1 MELFSVESLHDDT
14 KIYICK
20 TCNYKTISINT
31 MKEHVNT
38 HQSICIEV
46 NSESTNQTKQDKR
59 KAILSKKTLIRN
71 HISLERSSDNS
82 QIYTCEM
89 CNYATHDISNMRRHI
104 KTKKHISNLE
114 FRNVIKKTRS
124 MMKGLHCI
132 CCNFTTLDKSKF
144 KRHMMTN
151 KHKRYESKF
160 KLLGGYNEESEFD
173 HSEEIDEIEEI
184 GDKEV
189 KEVKEIKEGKSIQQ
203 QFFCESCG
211 KAYKTKS
218 GLWKHKKSCTYL
230 LDDISIQ
237 EEASKNVASD
247 NVNNDIIMK
256 VIQDNQN
263 FQKMMMMQQTQ
274 LIEQQKQF
282 TEIIPK
288 IGNTIT
294 NTQNNNRFNINV
306 FLHENCKDAMNIS
319 QFIENIN
326 VSLAQ
331 LEFSRKHGVVEGI
344 SKLFIEQLEKLDITQ
359 RPIHCTDLKRD
370 ILYIKDNDKWGRDE
384 EKTKINT
391 CINEIAQKHGEA
403 LEHWVADNP
412 DWYQDENKQDIY
424 IELCDALVCS
434 KTDKTNK
441 SIIKNIADTNLSTKE
456 Q

>member
-1 MELFSVESLHDDT
+1 
-14 KIYICK
+14 
-20 TCNYKTISINT
+20 
-31 MKEHVNT
+31 
-38 HQSICIEV
+38 
-46 NSESTNQTKQDKR
+46 
-59 KAILSKKTLIRN
+59 
-71 HISLERSSDNS
+71 
-82 QIYTCEM
+82 
-89 CNYATHDISNMRRHI
+89 
-104 KTKKHISNLE
+104 
-114 FRNVIKKTRS
+114 
-124 MMKGLHCI
+124 
-132 CCNFTTLDKSKF
+132 
-144 KRHMMTN
+144 MMTN

-160 KLLGGYNEESEFD
+160 KLLVGYNEESEFD

-441 SIIKNIADTNLSTKE
+441 SIIKNIARGTKLGE
-456 Q
+456 AIKPKRKK